1 MSERARRGG
10 IFSLGSPEIIVSSRL
25 DWNFFPLDKGTHTQ
39 NDLTIVQQ
47 NYKNLP
53 PIFPPR
59 LRASCAITACGT
71 RNFNLHKKKQKKNR
85 NKSVNFFLLFFKG
98 KRNAIVSRNNQKKKK
113 NLKPTCFAGGTSPSR
128 HAGLIAVAVAFVVAE
143 HVVPRPA
150 EFRARGVVV
159 VGFALNPHAV
169 SETQIAVDSRSFVSQ
184 RVPISAR
191 LQNARINGS
200 FNFTWN
206 FTKKKTKTKKKTNK
220 NQIQIQNNKTRLH
233 N

>member
-1 MSERARRGG
+1 MQSFHEITRRKER
-10 IFSLGSPEIIVSSRL
+10 
-25 DWNFFPLDKGTHTQ
+25 
-39 NDLTIVQQ
+39 
-47 NYKNLP
+47 
-53 PIFPPR
+53 
-59 LRASCAITACGT
+59 
-71 RNFNLHKKKQKKNR
+71 
-85 NKSVNFFLLFFKG
+85 
-98 KRNAIVSRNNQKKKK
+98 KRK

-159 VGFALNPHAV
+159 VGLALNPHAV

-206 FTKKKTKTKKKTNK
+206 FTKNKTNK
-220 NQIQIQNNKTRLH
+220 TKIKIKFKFKTTKRVYTTSHQWIHHHPKYISNKKWNHRFRDIYIMTGVDHLTNRRNPFPFFLMA
-233 N
+233 

>member
-71 RNFNLHKKKQKKNR
+71 RNFNLHKKKIKK
-85 NKSVNFFLLFFKG
+85 KKKKKTETSPSTSFCYFKG

-200 FNFTWN
+200 FNFT
-206 FTKKKTKTKKKTNK
+206 
-220 NQIQIQNNKTRLH
+220 
-233 N
+233 